1 MSAAGLQIQRS
12 GGDKDHNK
20 DGKDD
25 QFYGGDSGIMAY
37 KGTELNPISDNDVKT
52 ILNFAKSALKGETKK
67 TDAKVTIIDQKGKS
81 DGNNPLGVK
90 NE

>member
-1 MSAAGLQIQRS
+1 
-12 GGDKDHNK
+12 
-20 DGKDD
+20 
-25 QFYGGDSGIMAY
+25 MAY